1 MPAPAPSV
9 RSVAAP
15 DVWRSNKHERHYVD
29 LHSSSHLRAAAILL
43 VAGWVT
49 FWAGAVNPAAWRF
62 FTSASLLEFLSIVA
76 AHQIAWLWIAG
87 SFAAGVLLTLTGF
100 VVLGTILRNAG
111 DRVWSELGQA
121 AYLFGSILWLASIA
135 FRITATI
142 SAARETASS
151 GVVPLWFEPLQVWSV
166 ELLAIYMVLAYL
178 AIAAYGKALLTTG
191 LAPRWM
197 ARTHLIFGLLGAV
210 GFVARVP
217 AFNPPLMIHLVP
229 GILGVVLLVR
239 LRGR

>member
-1 MPAPAPSV
+1 
-9 RSVAAP
+9 
-15 DVWRSNKHERHYVD
+15 VD

-62 FTSASLLEFLSIVA
+62 FRSTSLPEFLGVVA
-76 AHQIAWLWIAG
+76 THQVAWLWIAG
-87 SFAAGVLLTLTGF
+87 SFALGVLLTLAGF
-100 VVLGTILRNAG
+100 VVLGATLRAAG

-135 FRITATI
+135 FRITVTI
-142 SAARETASS
+142 SAAKETASS
-151 GVVPLWFEPLQVWSV
+151 GIVPLWFEPLQAWSSA
-166 ELLAIYMVLAYL
+166 LFAIYMVLAYL

-217 AFNPPLMIHLVP
+217 VFNPPLMINLVP
-229 GILGVVLLVR
+229 GILGVVLRMHVKA
-239 LRGR
+239 